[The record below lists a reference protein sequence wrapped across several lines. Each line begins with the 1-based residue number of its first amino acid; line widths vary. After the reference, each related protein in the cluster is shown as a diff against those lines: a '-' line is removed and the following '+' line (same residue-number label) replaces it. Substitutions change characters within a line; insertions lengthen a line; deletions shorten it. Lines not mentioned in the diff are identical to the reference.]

1 MKGTIMNNSKKLERM
16 NYFTGLFTTAS
27 DWESEQAYHRKKLRL
42 HERWLHNTPGIV
54 GAVGEELQVVAAGGL
69 TVRVLPG
76 AAMDG
81 LGREIYLTEACEVKL
96 GDEPA
101 VAQAKKGKKA
111 KTAIGVYI
119 TIKYD
124 EAKVDYIENVEQP
137 QFSGYSRV
145 EERPRL
151 EATLDAPDGQAQL
164 ELARVDLQVGAKEIL
179 DAQDP
184 DNPQANEID
193 RRYVP
198 WSVST
203 EQQRD
208 QISDL
213 QERLGQE
220 EEKSAGFQEGLE
232 RLDREHLL
240 HSRGLHTPGIVLG
253 EEDEWAVKA
262 AGGLDVAVGPGAALD
277 GDGQTLI
284 LEEQRLVSIVPD
296 DYELPQ
302 LVFIAVAHASSGGA
316 PGIRLKASA
325 AKPDNRSWLELARI
339 DLQPDVTE
347 ISDAEDPDHP
357 RGNEINRLHVPQA
370 GAVGPAEKRMA
381 AGTVERLSQVMR
393 RTRREFSALVDQF
406 PVPSAVDVRHAA
418 LTVETL
424 ARTKLLR
431 PGQLPDVLA
440 ATVAVEQD
448 VGQEIEDR
456 YGNVVETA
464 PEFAQYQAAVRD
476 LLAAMASGDE
486 TGILNTQDAVA
497 EAARELSELVVQTPI
512 AEAGP
517 DRKTATLEDET
528 TVSLDGSRSRAR
540 GGREV
545 VRYRWSKEG

>member
-1 MKGTIMNNSKKLERM
+1 MNNNTKLERM

-27 DWESEQAYHRKKLRL
+27 DWEAEQAYHRRKLRL

-54 GAVGEELQVVAAGGL
+54 GGVGEELQVVAAGGL
-69 TVRVLPG
+69 TVRVMPG

-81 LGREIYLTEACEVKL
+81 LGREIYLTEACEVEL
-96 GDEPA
+96 GGEPP
-101 VAQAKKGKKA
+101 VTQAKKGKKA

-119 TIKYD
+119 TIQYNEEED
-124 EAKVDYIENVEQP
+124 RHIDNVEQP
-137 QFSGYSRV
+137 QYSGFSRV
-145 EERPRL
+145 VERPRVKIG
-151 EATLDAPDGQAQL
+151 LDQPDGQAQL
-164 ELARVDLQVGAKEIL
+164 ELARVDLQAGATEIL

-198 WSVST
+198 WAVST
-203 EQQRD
+203 GQQRD
-208 QISDL
+208 QIADL

-220 EEKSAGFQEGLE
+220 EEKSAGFQESLE

-240 HSRGLHTPGIVLG
+240 HSRGLHTPGIVLDEG
-253 EEDEWAVKA
+253 DEWAVKA
-262 AGGLDVAVGPGAALD
+262 AGGLDVEVGPGAALD

-284 LEEQRLVSIVPD
+284 LDERRLVRIVPD

-302 LVFIAVAHASSGGA
+302 LVFIAVAHAGSGGA

-325 AKPDNRSWLELARI
+325 AKPDNRNWLELARI

-347 ISDAEDPDHP
+347 ILDAEDPDHP
-357 RGNEINRLHVPQA
+357 RGNEINCLHVAQA
-370 GAVGPAEKRMA
+370 GAVRPAEKRME

-393 RTRREFSALVDQF
+393 RTRREFAALVDQF
-406 PVPSAVDVRHAA
+406 PVPSAMDVRHAA

-424 ARTKLLR
+424 ACTNLLR

-440 ATVAVEQD
+440 ATVALEQD
-448 VGQEIEDR
+448 VGQEIEDK
-456 YGNVVETA
+456 YGNVVDTA

-476 LLAAMASGDE
+476 LLAALPSGDE
-486 TGILNTQDAVA
+486 TGILNAQDAVA

-512 AEAGP
+512 ADAGR

-528 TVSLDGSRSRAR
+528 TVSLDGSRSQAR